1 MKYILITIT
10 ALLLSSSVQA
20 SEEMET
26 EFIER
31 FKLFIQTENLSQ
43 ENLKKV
49 WLYEDTPTQEF
60 VRSSAKLEATISRGI
75 GSIQIIDIYPALKNG
90 MAEPFEMEGDTY
102 RINLTPYKMLEIE
115 YVKKIEG
122 GSAGWSYVIGESDGK
137 LYLVGMKK
145 QNQS

>member
-10 ALLLSSSVQA
+10 ALLLSLSVQA

-49 WLYEDTPTQEF
+49 WLYEDTPTQE
-60 VRSSAKLEATISRGI
+60 
-75 GSIQIIDIYPALKNG
+75 QHH
-90 MAEPFEMEGDTY
+90 
-102 RINLTPYKMLEIE
+102 IN
-115 YVKKIEG
+115 
-122 GSAGWSYVIGESDGK
+122 
-137 LYLVGMKK
+137 
-145 QNQS
+145 